1 MWNGLGEAIPLQLTI
16 NSQIQEVG
24 KAPVFTLIGAPPG
37 AQVLWSS
44 FKDGVETAEFNAGY
58 GQLVESNGTAK
69 LTGGN
74 WTDNDLGVWSKQ
86 VLVQDA
92 DGRNYRGM
100 VNFRVVPAAAASP
113 VPSPT
118 PASGGDWLS
127 TPLFEVAGVEVTPV
141 IAGLGIV
148 GLYFLTKKK

>member
-1 MWNGLGEAIPLQLTI
+1 MFGLNEALPLQLTI

-58 GQLVESNGTAK
+58 GQMVESNGTAK

-74 WTDNDLGVWSKQ
+74 WTEADLGVWSKQ

-92 DGRNYRGM
+92 AGNNYRGM
-100 VNFRVVPAAAASP
+100 VQFRVVPAAAASP
-113 VPSPT
+113 VTSPT
-118 PASGGDWLS
+118 PAGGSDWLS
-127 TPLFEVAGVEVTPV
+127 NPLFAIGDFEVTPV
-141 IAGLGIV
+141 VAGIGIAA
-148 GLYFLTKKK
+148 LYFLTKKR

>member
-1 MWNGLGEAIPLQLTI
+1 MHGLGEAIPLQLTI

-44 FKDGVETAEFNAGY
+44 FKDGVETSEFNAGY
-58 GQLVESNGTAK
+58 GQVVESNGTAK

-74 WTDNDLGVWSKQ
+74 WTEADLGVWTKQ

-92 DGRNYRGM
+92 NGTNYRGM
-100 VNFRVVPAAAASP
+100 VQFRVVPAAAAAP
-113 VPSPT
+113 APT
-118 PASGGDWLS
+118 GPATS
-127 TPLFEVAGVEVTPV
+127 TGSFWENPLFSIGDFEVTPAV
-141 IAGLGIV
+141 AGIGLAA
-148 GLYFLTKKK
+148 LYFFTKKR